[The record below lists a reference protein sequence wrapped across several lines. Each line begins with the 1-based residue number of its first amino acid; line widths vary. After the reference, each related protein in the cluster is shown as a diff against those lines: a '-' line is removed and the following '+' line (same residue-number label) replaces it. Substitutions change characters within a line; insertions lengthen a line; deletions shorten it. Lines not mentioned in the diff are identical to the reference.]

1 MATNP
6 NFPQRP
12 GLHEVPR
19 LKVPKRKQFP
29 WTLIAIIVAAAI
41 LATLIWWLPRNP
53 RNSVP
58 LSGAQVPAQPTGN
71 QVQFTNLKMTFAPV
85 GNAFYLEGRLVN
97 QGNTDITGVQ
107 VQAAFRNAN
116 GQALATQVRPV
127 TALAGTS
134 GIETE
139 DLTKAP
145 IKPNEGRP
153 IRISFDNFP
162 NGWNHQLPDLKVVTV
177 TAHQ

>member
-6 NFPQRP
+6 NLPQRP

-19 LKVPKRKQFP
+19 FKVPKKKQFP

-41 LATLIWWLPRNP
+41 LAVLIWLLPRTP
-53 RNSVP
+53 RQNLPPTGS
-58 LSGAQVPAQPTGN
+58 QVPAQPTGS

-85 GNAFYLEGRLVN
+85 GNAFYIEGRLVN

-107 VQAAFRNAN
+107 VQATFRDAN
-116 GQALATQVRPV
+116 GKPLETQLRPV
-127 TALAGTS
+127 AGIAGNS
-134 GIETE
+134 GVQTE

-153 IRISFDNFP
+153 IRIAFDHFP
-162 NGWNHQLPDLKVVTV
+162 NGWNHQLPDLRVVTV
-177 TAHQ
+177 TAHP